1 MSELPHH
8 PGGERGPIA
17 WMAGNS
23 VASNLLMLILMIGG
37 LLIATQ
43 IKQEV
48 FPEFDTDI
56 VTVTVVYP
64 GASPE
69 EVEQGIILAVE
80 EAVQG
85 LDGVDEVTSSAQ
97 EGVGVVTVELLLGAD
112 LQKLARDIESEVDR
126 ISTFPDDAEEPEVEI
141 ESRKRDVVS
150 IVVFGDQAELTLRN
164 VAEQLR
170 DFLLQ
175 DKNITQVELEDV
187 PDLEISIEVPQQN
200 LRRYGLTLGEIA
212 SRLEAASLDLPGGG
226 IKTEAG
232 EILVR
237 MKERRDTA
245 DQFATLP
252 VVSNNDGSIVRLG
265 DMATIKD
272 GFEDTDYYAIY
283 NGKPALM
290 IEIYRIGEQTPIDVA
305 NAVFAQMEAF
315 EEYLP
320 PGIELAVVKDRSEIF
335 KQRADLL
342 SRNAFLGLALV
353 LVLLSV
359 FLEARLAFWVTMGI
373 PISFLGAFLMMAMA
387 GVSINMVSMFAFIIA
402 LGIVVDDAI
411 VVGENIYKFRQQG
424 LPFVQSAINGV
435 REVAV
440 PVTFSVLTNIVAFMP
455 LYFIPGTMGKIMMT
469 IPVVVISVFT
479 ISLIESLFVLP
490 AHLAHLSDRHRRRG
504 PMIWLH
510 EQQQRFSAFFT
521 RMIEKYYGPFLDKVL
536 HTRYI
541 TIAIAIAVLLVT
553 VAYVKSGRMG
563 MSMFPKIESDYAQ
576 ASVTLP
582 YGAPIESTE
591 KIARQI
597 MQAADAII
605 AENGGDQLALGTFS
619 QIGRSGSHK
628 ARIRVYLTDAEI
640 RPISTDQFTKLWRQ
654 RSGEFIGV
662 ESISFSSDSG
672 GPGSG
677 AALTMELS
685 HRDLSVLE
693 KASEELAAALENY
706 SQVKD
711 IDDGFAPGKQQLDF
725 TLKPAARSLGLTAS
739 DVARQ
744 VRNAYD
750 GADVLKQQRGRNEI
764 TIVVRLPK
772 EERISEFN
780 LEQMI
785 LRNSEG
791 IEIPLLDAVEIKRD
805 RAYITI
811 DRRSGRRIVTVTA
824 DVTPRP
830 QAGQVIAALEEET
843 IPDILNRY
851 AGLSLSYEGKQ
862 ADMKESFQGLVS
874 GLLLALL
881 MIYLLLAIP
890 FRSYIQPAIIMVS
903 IPFGMVGATLGHLA
917 MGYSLSIMSLLGVV
931 ALSGVVVNDSLVL
944 IDFANRRL
952 HNGDTPHDAVLAAGM
967 QRFRPIMLTTLTT
980 FFGLAPM
987 IFETSRQARFLIPMA
1002 ISLGFGILFATLI
1015 ALVLVPV
1022 LYMVVEDLRAHW
1034 KETHPI
1040 D

>member
-711 IDDGFAPGKQQLDF
+711 I
-725 TLKPAARSLGLTAS
+725 
-739 DVARQ
+739 
-744 VRNAYD
+744 
-750 GADVLKQQRGRNEI
+750 
-764 TIVVRLPK
+764 
-772 EERISEFN
+772 
-780 LEQMI
+780 
-785 LRNSEG
+785 
-791 IEIPLLDAVEIKRD
+791 
-805 RAYITI
+805 
-811 DRRSGRRIVTVTA
+811 
-824 DVTPRP
+824 
-830 QAGQVIAALEEET
+830 
-843 IPDILNRY
+843 
-851 AGLSLSYEGKQ
+851 
-862 ADMKESFQGLVS
+862 
-874 GLLLALL
+874 
-881 MIYLLLAIP
+881 
-890 FRSYIQPAIIMVS
+890 
-903 IPFGMVGATLGHLA
+903 
-917 MGYSLSIMSLLGVV
+917 
-931 ALSGVVVNDSLVL
+931 
-944 IDFANRRL
+944 
-952 HNGDTPHDAVLAAGM
+952 
-967 QRFRPIMLTTLTT
+967 
-980 FFGLAPM
+980 
-987 IFETSRQARFLIPMA
+987 
-1002 ISLGFGILFATLI
+1002 
-1015 ALVLVPV
+1015 
-1022 LYMVVEDLRAHW
+1022 
-1034 KETHPI
+1034 
-1040 D
+1040 

>member
-387 GVSINMVSMFAFIIA
+387 GVSINMVSMFASIIG